1 MSVVTREILNPN
13 LVIECKIR
21 QEDSSIQYIKKTYS
35 DLIHDIN
42 SAKTYLVNE
51 RNVQPGQKVLLCE
64 YSLPHFLIWFI
75 ACSELGLGFVF
86 VDNMSRTNYESFI
99 NKLNAYGRVDHV
111 IVWPYST
118 LGIKIGT
125 LHSEPIHIGIYGFYM
140 SPLTRPD
147 AHADVML
154 ATADTPLF
162 HIMSDGIPTVTS
174 HNHQYVYNLIKRN
187 VDLYNLAETDV
198 CLHTTNLI
206 EHSTPATY
214 LLPTLN
220 KCVKHY
226 YTTPTDLDTFVQS
239 HNITQTISKH
249 RLFETRE
256 TLGPVLV
263 DDECLD
269 DFFGVFTDA
278 NNFLTIR
285 KPDST
290 LSVTNYV
297 FSQSGKKFFQVSKP
311 STHVING
318 TEING
323 AVLTSVVAEYLKAT
337 PGEEFDL
344 YHDNF
349 GIYIVVN
356 TNVNLSLLNS
366 FVVNTLLLTEYII
379 NQQTTKPLSF
389 WTKIS

>member
-13 LVIECKIR
+13 LVIECEIR

-35 DLIHDIN
+35 DLIRDIN

-64 YSLPHFLIWFI
+64 HSLPHFLIWFI

-86 VDNMSRTNYESFI
+86 VDSINRNNYESFI
-99 NKLNAYGRVDHV
+99 NKLNAYGQVDHV
-111 IVWPYST
+111 IVWPYGT
-118 LGIKIGT
+118 LGINIGT
-125 LHSEPIHIGIYGFYM
+125 HHSDPIHVGIYGFYM
-140 SPLTRPD
+140 SPFTRPD

-154 ATADTPLF
+154 ATADAPLF
-162 HIMSDGIPTVTS
+162 YVMSDGIPVITS
-174 HNHQYVYNLIKRN
+174 HSHQYVYNLIKRN
-187 VDLYNLAETDV
+187 VNLYNLTESDV

-220 KCVKHY
+220 KCATHY
-226 YTTPTDLDTFVQS
+226 YTTFTDLDTFVQS

-269 DFFGVFTDA
+269 DFFGVF
-278 NNFLTIR
+278 NNSNNLLTIR
-285 KPDST
+285 KPDGT
-290 LSVTNYV
+290 MSVTNYE
-297 FSQSGKKFFQVSKP
+297 FFQSGNKFVQMSKL
-311 STHVING
+311 STHIINF

-323 AVLTSVVAEYLKAT
+323 SVLTSVVANYLKAT
-337 PGEEFDL
+337 PGEDFDL
-344 YHDNF
+344 YHNKV
-349 GIYIVVN
+349 GIYIVAK
-356 TNVNLSLLNS
+356 TNVNLSLLNL
-366 FVVNTLLLTEYII
+366 FVVKTLLLTEYII
-379 NQQTTKPLSF
+379 NQQTTEPSAV